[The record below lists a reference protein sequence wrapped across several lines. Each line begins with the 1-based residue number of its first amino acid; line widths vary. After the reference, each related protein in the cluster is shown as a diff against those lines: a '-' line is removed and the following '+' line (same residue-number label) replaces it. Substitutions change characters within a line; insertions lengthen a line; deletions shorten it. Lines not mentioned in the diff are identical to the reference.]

1 MNEKKSQ
8 GLRFALLAIALTL
21 TAWTP
26 QVRAFT
32 ATVTTHAHLRAGPS
46 IEYPSVAL
54 LPPGVVVQVYGCE
67 QGYGW
72 CDASLGLNRGWI
84 DSAYLQAAA
93 PNGPVVLSSGAVM
106 LGIPI
111 VAFSFNTYW
120 NTYYRGRP
128 WYGQR
133 AHYYNYWNRY
143 PHGRPPP
150 PPRPPPS
157 VRPPPPRPPPP
168 VRPPPHPR
176 PPPNTGRPPGGR
188 PPPSGG
194 KPPPGGG
201 GGGKPPPGGGGG
213 GGRPP
218 SGGGPPGGGKPP
230 PGNRPPPSTRPAP
243 TPGQ

>member
-8 GLRFALLAIALTL
+8 GLRFALVAVALTL
-21 TAWTP
+21 TAWAP
-26 QVRAFT
+26 QLLAFT

-46 IEYPSVAL
+46 VEYPSVAL

-72 CDASLGLNRGWI
+72 CDASLGLDRGWV
-84 DSAYLQAAA
+84 DAAYLQAAA

-106 LGIPI
+106 LGVPI
-111 VAFSFNTYW
+111 IAFSFNSYW
-120 NTYYRGRP
+120 NSYYRGRP

-133 AHYYNYWNRY
+133 AHYYGYWNRY

-150 PPRPPPS
+150 PPRPPV

-168 VRPPPHPR
+168 VRPPPRPR

-194 KPPPGGG
+194 RPPPSGGKPPP
-201 GGGKPPPGGGGG
+201 GGGKPPPGGGPPG

-218 SGGGPPGGGKPP
+218 P
-230 PGNRPPPSTRPAP
+230 NTRPAP
-243 TPGQ
+243 GPGQ